1 MGDGW
6 IEFDRAVPYD
16 LRLGWQPVVHAFAPT
31 LEHSGFEG
39 FTVMFPW
46 SEPRNQSL
54 VSAC

>member
-46 SEPRNQSL
+46 SERGAQT
-54 VSAC
+54 A